1 MPHREA
7 SGVSGSETAGT
18 AFAGLQGAADA
29 FTETKAEGTGGKE
42 TYVPLS
48 GCGSRDFC
56 DSDSGLAI
64 VYVHY
69 FCKKEFARTLFC
81 GEGTYGCQ
89 FVV

>member
-1 MPHREA
+1 MR
-7 SGVSGSETAGT
+7 
-18 AFAGLQGAADA
+18 LLKLRQ
-29 FTETKAEGTGGKE
+29 KE
-42 TYVPLS
+42 LEEKKHMYRCS